1 MHHGQFPNIALTEKN
16 NETFKKG
23 WAYLDG
29 EEEMGVVVLLNFF
42 FFPKFMSK
50 FHLDPEL
57 RLFDFQL

>member
-29 EEEMGVVVLLNFF
+29 EEETGVIVLLNFF
-42 FFPKFMSK
+42 S
-50 FHLDPEL
+50 
-57 RLFDFQL
+57 FQNSVKISSRSRVETF